1 LLAGLLLVSVA
12 SAQWET
18 CPFGLVN
25 DTYPGSCARYID
37 TNNDGICDR
46 SQTMPTT
53 TLPGTPT
60 SQTISTIDT
69 TVTTVSQSDSQ
80 STSRI
85 RNQPVLWG
93 EYNLIPLSA
102 AVVLLYLASML
113 LSKAKRI
120 DSVTHRKIWNVILLL
135 SFLVCGITGII
146 IAVRLD
152 LRWDIPQMALMSFW
166 HTETGIIMI
175 IVSVFHVLWH
185 WKYFLAMIKGKKKE
199 KNESDTFKVVS
210 S

>member
-1 LLAGLLLVSVA
+1 MWFRILLAGLLLVSVA

-60 SQTISTIDT
+60 SQTVS
-69 TVTTVSQSDSQ
+69 TTVSQSDSQ
-80 STSRI
+80 GTSGI
-85 RNQPVLWG
+85 RSQPVLWG

-102 AVVLLYLASML
+102 AVILLYLASML

-120 DSVTHRKIWNVILLL
+120 NLVTHRRIWNVVLLL
-135 SFLVCGITGII
+135 SFVVCGITGII

-166 HTETGIIMI
+166 HTETGIIMTV
-175 IVSVFHVLWH
+175 VSVFHILWH
-185 WKYFLAMIKGKKKE
+185 WNYFLAMIKGKKI
-199 KNESDTFKVVS
+199 
-210 S
+210 